1 MELGGSMSVDK
12 SLKIQGKLARPKN
25 VFKRIERIKMLT
37 EEGKWNPTM
46 SVYGIPKVKSVKQKR
61 KVKEKKPEKVAEG
74 VAAEA
79 ATAAATEAK
88 PAAATPAATKEK
100 AKK

>member
-1 MELGGSMSVDK
+1 MSIDK
-12 SLKIQGKLARPKN
+12 SLKIQGKLTRPKN

-37 EEGKWNPTM
+37 EEGRWNPTM
-46 SVYGIPKVKSVKQKR
+46 SVFGIPKVKSVKQKR
-61 KVKEKKPEKVAEG
+61 KVKEKKAEKAAEG

-79 ATAAATEAK
+79 TLAATTEAK
-88 PAAATPAATKEK
+88 PAAATTSAATKEK

>member
-1 MELGGSMSVDK
+1 MSVDK

-37 EEGKWNPTM
+37 EEGRWNPTM
-46 SVYGIPKVKSVKQKR
+46 SVFGIPKVKAVKLKR
-61 KVKEKKPEKVAEG
+61 RVKEKKAEKAAEG

-79 ATAAATEAK
+79 ASAAATETK
-88 PAAATPAATKEK
+88 PASAATPVTTKEK

>member
-1 MELGGSMSVDK
+1 MSIDK
-12 SLKIQGKLARPKN
+12 SLKIQGKLTRPKN

-46 SVYGIPKVKSVKQKR
+46 SVFGIPKVKSVKQKR
-61 KVKEKKPEKVAEG
+61 RVKEKKVEKAAEG

-79 ATAAATEAK
+79 ATVAATGAK
-88 PAAATPAATKEK
+88 PAVAATPVATKEK

>member
-1 MELGGSMSVDK
+1 MSIDK
-12 SLKIQGKLARPKN
+12 SLKIQGKLSRPKN

-46 SVYGIPKVKSVKQKR
+46 SVFGIPKVKAVKLKR
-61 KVKEKKPEKVAEG
+61 KVKEKKVEKAAEG

-79 ATAAATEAK
+79 AIGTTTGAK
-88 PAAATPAATKEK
+88 PASTATPAATKEK